1 MVNIQSKVEFDAIIP
16 VASHLI
22 QKKLKLTTQSHGSNR
37 DGSKMSALSRLSKK
51 QWRSEPLKDV
61 SNILNASNMAFARV
75 DKDKVVQHVEGDVAG
90 ILGLGN
96 NEDLIGAIVTETLG
110 AFRIEDPAS
119 GVQINTQQMA
129 DLIDQSLQSDEP
141 HRKAV
146 IVTTLDGRR
155 VRVNTWYEGSE
166 GYTIVVRDIT
176 TSSRYRN
183 LFEIAMTAAD
193 AGFWSMDFKSGKF
206 IYSDSVTSRLTPD
219 EQRKLETD
227 GLFSIIHPEDVA
239 AMVSEWS
246 DIVQKRRDFDL
257 KYRVR
262 IKSHG
267 DMWQRSIGQI
277 TCAPDGTPLGATAF
291 VMDISEEVNKTEALS
306 AERSASK
313 AKSEFLARM
322 SHEIRTPLNAIIG
335 MSDSLKDVNLS
346 PDVRDVITD
355 IEDAAEGLHYL
366 LSKTLDHA
374 KLMSDNV
381 HINLESDDP
390 RRVIGT
396 VARLWKPQMN
406 SKGLNFKIV
415 IDPDLPASILLD
427 EFRLQQ
433 CLNNLL
439 SNAAK
444 FTKGGSVTLLARKT
458 DIGGSPSLVFA
469 VKDTGIGMSSDEVTR
484 IFDPFTQADDSI
496 QREYGGTGLGMSITK
511 NLCELMGGQIRVKSS
526 RGQGSTFALI
536 FPILVSPDVALTPP
550 LAAAVNAD
558 SPAVIPESEKKQDAI
573 ADPLQAAD
581 SLQTEVVD
589 TSPALAEKKPFEGL
603 NVLCVEDNPINQKV
617 VKRLI
622 GERVNQLYFA
632 DNGREALNILN
643 TAPVDVVLM
652 DIHMPVMDG
661 IETTLEIRKSSETY
675 ANVIIIALT
684 ADPDYQQR
692 RICRNIG
699 MDDTIAKPV
708 KREDIL
714 QAFDRTLSK
723 LSENYGQEVAL
734 SA

>member
-1 MVNIQSKVEFDAIIP
+1 MPALTLRSKKTIIGGSEQDLSKVLQAADLAY
-16 VASHLI
+16 
-22 QKKLKLTTQSHGSNR
+22 
-37 DGSKMSALSRLSKK
+37 
-51 QWRSEPLKDV
+51 
-61 SNILNASNMAFARV
+61 ARV
-75 DKDKVVQHVEGDVAG
+75 DKNLVINHVQGNVAS
-90 ILGLGN
+90 ILGIGSN
-96 NEDLIGAIVTETLG
+96 DNLIGSELNEILG
-110 AFRIEDPAS
+110 AFRVENPETGAAIEPKQA
-119 GVQINTQQMA
+119 A
-129 DLIDQSLQSDEP
+129 ALIESSLQSEDA
-141 HRKAV
+141 HRTTV
-146 IVTTLDGRR
+146 VLTTLDGRR
-155 VRVNTWYEGSE
+155 VRVNTWYEGNE
-166 GYTIVVRDIT
+166 GCTIVVRDIT
-176 TSSRYRN
+176 MDSRYRN

-206 IYSDSVTSRLTPD
+206 TYSTSVTSRLTEE
-219 EQRKLETD
+219 EQARLQAN
-227 GLFSIIHPEDVA
+227 GLFSIIHPDDVT
-239 AMVSEWS
+239 AMTSEWA
-246 DIVQKRRDFDL
+246 DIIKTRRDFDL

-262 IKSHG
+262 IASHG

-277 TCAPDGTPLGATAF
+277 VCAPDGTPLGATAF
-291 VMDISEEVNKTEALS
+291 VMDVSEDVSKTEALK

-335 MSDSLKDVNLS
+335 MSDSLKDENLS
-346 PDVRDVITD
+346 DDVRDVITD

-366 LSKTLDHA
+366 LSRTLDHA
-374 KLMSDNV
+374 KLMSDKV
-381 HINLESDDP
+381 AISLDSTDP
-390 RRVIGT
+390 NKVLGT
-396 VARLWKPQMN
+396 AARLWKPQIT
-406 SKGLNFKIV
+406 SKGLNFRV
-415 IDPDLPASILLD
+415 MIDPNLPASIMLD

-444 FTKGGSVTLLARKT
+444 FTKAGSVTLLARKAEVKGKSHF
-458 DIGGSPSLVFA
+458 ILA
-469 VKDTGIGMSSDEVTR
+469 VKDTGIGMSSDEVKR
-484 IFDPFTQADDSI
+484 IFDPFMQADNSI

-511 NLCELMGGQIRVKSS
+511 NLCELMGGTIRVKTD
-526 RGQGSTFALI
+526 RGEGTTFALVL
-536 FPILVSPDVALTPP
+536 PILESEADLPKVETPDVKTP
-550 LAAAVNAD
+550 LAPIAKSKAVEN
-558 SPAVIPESEKKQDAI
+558 PAKL
-573 ADPLQAAD
+573 ADPIPGAIVEAPRRA
-581 SLQTEVVD
+581 TE
-589 TSPALAEKKPFEGL
+589 LKPFEGL

-622 GERVNQLYFA
+622 GKRVNQLYFA

-643 TAPVDVVLM
+643 TVPVDVVLM

-661 IETTLEIRKSSETY
+661 IETTLEIRKSNETY

-714 QAFDRTLSK
+714 DAFDRTLSK
-723 LSENYGQEVAL
+723 LSDNFGQEVSL

>member
-1 MVNIQSKVEFDAIIP
+1 
-16 VASHLI
+16 
-22 QKKLKLTTQSHGSNR
+22 
-37 DGSKMSALSRLSKK
+37 MSALKSTNHNRNTAS
-51 QWRSEPLKDV
+51 QEIY
-61 SNILNASNMAFARV
+61 NILNAANMAYVRV
-75 DKDKVVQHVEGDVAG
+75 GKEKIVKDVQGDVAG
-90 ILGLGN
+90 ILGLGK
-96 NEDLIGAIVTETLG
+96 NENLIGINVTETLG
-110 AFRIEDPAS
+110 AFKLEDPTS
-119 GVQINTQQMA
+119 GTKINSKDMA
-129 DLIDQSLQSDEP
+129 ALIDRSMQSEEP
-141 HRKAV
+141 HRTAV
-146 IVTTLDGRR
+146 VVTTLDGRR
-155 VRVNTWYEGSE
+155 VRVNSWYEGND

-176 TSSRYRN
+176 ASNRYRN
-183 LFEIAMTAAD
+183 LFEVAMTAAD
-193 AGFWSMDFKSGKF
+193 AGFWSLDFKTAKF
-206 IYSDSVTSRLTPD
+206 TYSDSVMSRLTQE
-219 EQRKLETD
+219 EQRKVKD
-227 GLFSIIHPEDVA
+227 KGLFSIIHPDDL
-239 AMVSEWS
+239 SEVTKQWA
-246 DIVQKRRDFDL
+246 DIVKSRRHFDF

-262 IKSHG
+262 IKSAG
-267 DMWQRSIGQI
+267 DMWQRSIGEVI
-277 TCAPDGTPLGATAF
+277 CAPDGKPIGATAF
-291 VMDISEEVNKTEALS
+291 VMDISEEVNKTEALT

-335 MSDSLKDVNLS
+335 MSDSLKDETLS
-346 PDVRDVITD
+346 PEVRDVITD

-366 LSKTLDHA
+366 LSRTLDHA
-374 KLMSDNV
+374 KLMSDRV
-381 HINLESDDP
+381 EIALEYADP
-390 RRVIGT
+390 RQVIGT

-406 SKGLNFKIV
+406 SKGLNFQVV
-415 IDPDLPASILLD
+415 IDPELPSSILLD

-458 DIGGSPSLVFA
+458 DVNGASSFVLA
-469 VKDTGIGMSSDEVTR
+469 VKDSGIGMSSDEVKR
-484 IFDPFTQADDSI
+484 IFDPFMQADSSI

-511 NLCELMGGQIRVKSS
+511 NLCELMNGTIRVKSS

-536 FPILVSPDVALTPP
+536 FPLLETEDQSPKAERVQSVKPLQRETPP
-550 LAAAVNAD
+550 VIETQQTNVVAAK
-558 SPAVIPESEKKQDAI
+558 PAI
-573 ADPLQAAD
+573 A
-581 SLQTEVVD
+581 SEVVTTVED
-589 TSPALAEKKPFEGL
+589 EKPHKPFEGL

-622 GERVNQLYFA
+622 GKRVSQLYFA

-661 IETTLEIRKSSETY
+661 IETTLEIRKSSEAY

-714 QAFDRTLSK
+714 DAFDRTLSK